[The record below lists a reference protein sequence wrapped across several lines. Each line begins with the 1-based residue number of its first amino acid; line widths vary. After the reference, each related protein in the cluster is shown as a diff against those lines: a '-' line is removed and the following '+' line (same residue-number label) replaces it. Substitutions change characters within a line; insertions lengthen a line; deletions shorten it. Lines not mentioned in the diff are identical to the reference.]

1 MNKLYNIKKALGS
14 QHEETRRGALQALR
28 GRPLTETRNLLL
40 SSMGDESWRVRKE
53 AVDVFVS
60 ANPDENTIEALLEL
74 LRNQDNAGLRN
85 SAAEAVARI
94 GTRAANALIRL
105 LKDDDEDVRKFVIDV
120 MGLIDSTEFLPVLL
134 SSLGDPDVNVASAA
148 AEHLGNIGDARTVP
162 DLINAIIANDSVL
175 FRFSA
180 LAALGKLT
188 SHVPVPAEIIKLAEQ
203 DILRK
208 GVYDCLGSI
217 GDESVIPILLRGF
230 QSIQKSSRISAIKSL
245 YRIFSRSS
253 GNARQSIEKSLR
265 QLSRTEMV
273 TALVE
278 VFNVNEPVLAEA
290 ITVILGIIGD
300 VRGAAVLLTAFSS
313 ERLSGIA
320 LTSLKRFGING
331 MHALVAL
338 YPDVAETA
346 RCAICTVVGELLYR
360 DGGGLICDAL
370 HDSSPLVRMA
380 AVSAAGKLGLIE
392 CIPDMVSL
400 LDDADIEIRNSV
412 IECLQVLAI
421 IDRNVIQEVAFRLEE
436 SVQPEQRRDAAI
448 LLAALGDG
456 ERLFHHLVKDED
468 ANVRQAAVASIGK
481 LHISEARGI
490 LLIALVDE
498 SPDVRI
504 AAIEALGEM
513 GDSELFEPL
522 LHALNDDD
530 SWVQCAALKSI
541 ARINPSRILAAVQS
555 VYPEAAGLL
564 LITCL
569 DLLENL
575 GSDEALTLVE
585 EALLKR
591 DEEVVKLAIEILM
604 RTGRDRVELHAEH
617 LMSHPHRDVR
627 AACAR
632 ALAALSTQRAKHI
645 LSAALEWEENDL
657 VKTEIKSLLEG
668 IA

>member
-1 MNKLYNIKKALGS
+1 MNKLQNIKKDLGS
-14 QHEETRRGALQALR
+14 ADEETRRGALQALR
-28 GRPLTETRNLLL
+28 GRPLKETRDLLFAT
-40 SSMGDESWRVRKE
+40 MGDESWRVRKE

-60 ANPDENTIEALLEL
+60 ESPDESAIEELLEL
-74 LRNQDNAGLRN
+74 FRSQDNAGLRN

-94 GTRAANALIRL
+94 GARAATALIRL

-120 MGLIDSTEFLPVLL
+120 MGIIGSPEFVPPLL
-134 SSLGDPDVNVASAA
+134 SSLGDSDVNVAAAA
-148 AEHLGNIGDARTVP
+148 AEHLGNIGDAKAVP
-162 DLINAIIANDSVL
+162 DLISAIIANESIL

-188 SHVPVPAEIIKLAEQ
+188 SHVPVPAEIIRLADQ

-217 GDESVIPILLRGF
+217 GDESAITILLRGF
-230 QSIQKSSRISAIKSL
+230 QSKQKSSRISAVKSL
-245 YRIFSRSS
+245 YRIYSRSNDSSRQEIEDTLRRLS
-253 GNARQSIEKSLR
+253 G
-265 QLSRTEMV
+265 TGMV

-278 VFNVNEPVLAEA
+278 AFDVNEPVLAEA

-300 VRGAAVLLTAFSS
+300 ARGAAALLTAFSS

-320 LTSLKRFGING
+320 LKSLKRFGANG

-360 DGGGLICDAL
+360 SGAGLISGAL
-370 HDSSPLVRMA
+370 NDSSPLVRMA
-380 AVSAAGKLGLIE
+380 AVSAAGKLGLID
-392 CIPDMVSL
+392 CIPNIVSL
-400 LDDADIEIRNSV
+400 LDDADFEISNSV
-412 IECLQVLAI
+412 IACLQVLAL
-421 IDRNVIQEVAFRLEE
+421 IDRNAIQEVACQLGE
-436 SVQPEQRRDAAI
+436 SAQPEQRRDAAI
-448 LLAALGDG
+448 LHAALGDG
-456 ERLFHHLVKDED
+456 ERLSLLVKDED
-468 ANVRQAAVASIGK
+468 AKVRQAAVASIGK
-481 LHISEARGI
+481 LHLSAARGI

-498 SPDVRI
+498 NPDVRI
-504 AAIEALGEM
+504 AAMEALGEM
-513 GDSELFEPL
+513 GDSDVVEPL

-530 SWVQCAALKSI
+530 SWVQCAALRSI
-541 ARINPSRILAAVQS
+541 SRIDPSRVLEAIQA
-555 VYPEAAGLL
+555 VYPGAYGLL

-569 DLLENL
+569 ELLESL
-575 GSDEALTLVE
+575 ASDEALTLVE
-585 EALLKR
+585 EALLNR
-591 DEEVVKLAIEILM
+591 DEEVVKLAIAILT
-604 RTGRDRVELHAEH
+604 RTAREKVELHAEH

-632 ALAALSTQRAKHI
+632 ALAGLSSQRAKHI

-657 VKTEIKSLLEG
+657 VKIEIKSLLEG